1 MDFNINDFFLLEAD
15 DEAKKEEDEK
25 KDDEKKESES
35 KEDKKEENDKS
46 SDEDDSEY
54 NDLMDDD
61 NADSELSDDTDTDS
75 DSSDDT
81 DSDSSDDDEYNDLMD
96 DDIGDLSVDDDEPV
110 ADDDSS
116 DDGGDYNTLIVVKEP
131 DGSESSSGDVFE
143 KLAKYA
149 YASQVVANNFSHI
162 ATNACGPN
170 YDTINQICGTLS
182 DRLNW
187 GVRDILSTAS
197 ESPLVKIDNLT
208 RAKEHVEDIEVED
221 KDSYDISLACERI
234 NNNLTILIKYAK
246 DAADAAG
253 NRTDIQRKVDD
264 DISYFSKEMN
274 GRIRKIMTT
283 PSSAIDD
290 CGGCE
295 EVEPAMESYNIL
307 F

>member
-1 MDFNINDFFLLEAD
+1 MDFNINDFFFLLEAD
-15 DEAKKEEDEK
+15 DEGKKEEDEK

-35 KEDKKEENDKS
+35 KEDKKEEDDKS

-75 DSSDDT
+75 DSSDDI

-96 DDIGDLSVDDDEPV
+96 DDIGDLSTDDDEPV
-110 ADDDSS
+110 ADDSS
-116 DDGGDYNTLIVVKEP
+116 DDYNTLIVVKEP

-170 YDTINQICGTLS
+170 YDTINQICSTLS